1 MHEDRLKA
9 NKTVLCSA
17 PLWLQCCF
25 GMITKPSYCSHK
37 QLLFYLSEFLSVF
50 LFNCYLHQ
58 VLISPPPSMSLKKNL
73 PLPTSLC
80 SIFSLL
86 GILPS
91 LYPYSFPSLPPPSCL
106 PFPVS
111 LFITLPSPLGLSS
124 VLLAAILSNNVCRAY
139 KTFIMGYKI
148 WLSWRLPRVDKAG
161 TWLEQQMRWTGW
173 TKDIYRDRKE

>member
-1 MHEDRLKA
+1 MHEDRLQA
-9 NKTVLCSA
+9 NKAVLCSA

-25 GMITKPSYCSHK
+25 GVITKPGYCSYK
-37 QLLFYLSEFLSVF
+37 QLLFHLSEFLSVF
-50 LFNCYLHQ
+50 LFKYFLHQ
-58 VLISPPPSMSLKKNL
+58 VLISLHFFKKPPTAHFIMLH
-73 PLPTSLC
+73 
-80 SIFSLL
+80 FSPHL

-91 LYPYSFPSLPPPSCL
+91 LYLYLSFLHPFFPSLPSRL

-148 WLSWRLPRVDKAG
+148 WLS
-161 TWLEQQMRWTGW
+161 
-173 TKDIYRDRKE
+173 